1 MTVILLAHSYFLRL
15 DTKQW
20 EKMRPYPPLGTL
32 YAAEVLRNVGHDVA
46 VFDAMLAEGEHE
58 FADALSRH
66 QPRHVV
72 LFEDNFNFLSKM
84 CLSRMR
90 QAALTMVGMAL
101 GGWMS
106 GVIFDLTGSY
116 RVAFMNG
123 IAFNL
128 VNMAIAMVLLGRSR
142 KQGRALAV

>member
-1 MTVILLAHSYFLRL
+1 MSAILLAHSYFLRL
-15 DTKQW
+15 DPKQW

-46 VFDAMLAEGEHE
+46 VFDAMLAEGEYE

-84 CLSRMR
+84 CLARMR
-90 QAALTMVGMAL
+90 EAALAMVTMAKDAGC
-101 GGWMS
+101 
-106 GVIFDLTGSY
+106 
-116 RVAFMNG
+116 RVALPAPTSPTTLMCIWLVAPMSASSVRG
-123 IAFNL
+123 IT
-128 VNMAIAMVLLGRSR
+128 R
-142 KQGRALAV
+142 